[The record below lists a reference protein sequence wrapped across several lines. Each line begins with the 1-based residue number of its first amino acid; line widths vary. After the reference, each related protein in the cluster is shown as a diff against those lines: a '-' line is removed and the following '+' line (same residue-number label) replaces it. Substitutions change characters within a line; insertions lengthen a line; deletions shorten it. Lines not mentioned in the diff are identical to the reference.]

1 MKLQFWGTELNKE
14 EDEQSSPGRRIHLS
28 PSVEQCHQVQGLSHM
43 LRTADKRIGIHQLIG
58 NNYKECKG

>member
-28 PSVEQCHQVQGLSHM
+28 PSVEQCHPVQALSHR
-43 LRTADKRIGIHQLIG
+43 LRTADKRIGI
-58 NNYKECKG
+58 